1 VSALTVERV
10 AHTGALMVS
19 AYVTTADGCGEGGVS
34 EWLETLT
41 FYGYTVSEARGL
53 FRESL
58 ARRGYVLAS

>member
-1 VSALTVERV
+1 
-10 AHTGALMVS
+10 MVS